1 MVEQNKQIKKGNK
14 QMKIL
19 QASNGITK
27 VQLYNIQKEASEK
40 MKDAAGEPLKIAFWA
55 LGERE
60 GQDGDDYQVL
70 LINDVND
77 IVYSTSSATFIAQ
90 FLEALEV
97 FGELKAIEVQ
107 PKKSKRTGREY
118 LALKVVE

>member
-1 MVEQNKQIKKGNK
+1 
-14 QMKIL
+14 MKIL

-77 IVYSTSSATFIAQ
+77 IVYSFHAPFIHPAS
-90 FLEALEV
+90 
-97 FGELKAIEVQ
+97 Q
-107 PKKSKRTGREY
+107 PSVHPSTTH
-118 LALKVVE
+118 

>member
-1 MVEQNKQIKKGNK
+1 
-14 QMKIL
+14 MKIL
-19 QASNGITK
+19 RASNGITK

-97 FGELKAIEVQ
+97 FGDLKAIEVQ

>member
-1 MVEQNKQIKKGNK
+1 MFGRTVQKKEKGNN
-14 QMKIL
+14 MKIL
-19 QASNGITK
+19 QTSKDITK

-40 MKDAAGEPLKIAFWA
+40 MKDAAGEPLKIKLWA

-60 GQDGDDYQVL
+60 GESGDTYQVL
-70 LINDVND
+70 LIADDND
-77 IVYSTSSATFIAQ
+77 IVYSTSSATFIGQ

>member
-1 MVEQNKQIKKGNK
+1 
-14 QMKIL
+14 MKIL

-60 GQDGDDYQVL
+60 GQDGDDYQVKL
-70 LINDVND
+70 
-77 IVYSTSSATFIAQ
+77 
-90 FLEALEV
+90 
-97 FGELKAIEVQ
+97 
-107 PKKSKRTGREY
+107 
-118 LALKVVE
+118 